1 MEKVSKKI
9 LDDAKQKADE
19 IIKEAEAKKKENEA
33 KIKEQITRV
42 KEETER
48 LVSDQKNREYD
59 RIAGRAKLDLRND
72 TLRLKREIMGGLF
85 NKAVN
90 RLVNKKSDEY
100 LRIIKELLSRDE
112 VKEGGEG
119 ELIICEKENRIDEKF
134 IKTVNKELGSSFT
147 ISKERRPLKGGFILR
162 RGKVEIDASFETLV
176 KSKKERLEMALAK
189 ILFE

>member
-19 IIKEAEAKKKENEA
+19 IIKEAEAKKKENGA
-33 KIKEQITRV
+33 KIKEQVTKV
-42 KEETER
+42 KEETEQ

-72 TLRLKREIMGGLF
+72 TVRLKREIMDGLF
-85 NKAVN
+85 DEAVN

-100 LRIIKELLSRDE
+100 LKIIKELLSRDE
-112 VKEGGEG
+112 VKEGG

-134 IKTVNKELGSSFT
+134 IETVNKELGSSFT
-147 ISKERRPLKGGFILR
+147 LSKERRLIRGGFILR
-162 RGKVEIDASFETLV
+162 RGKVEIDASFGTLV
-176 KSKKERLEMALAK
+176 KSKKERLEMELAK